1 MGQNYLLIEGVNL
14 DATIYDTNQL
24 SIIRGS
30 SFLYK
35 EAVETIQNTNTFK
48 AQLTPLSTGASVGL
62 FKINATANT
71 EKLKE
76 KIITFINEH
85 HDYRHLSLLVETC
98 QADNILQ
105 AKQTLQ
111 TQLRWRQLH
120 ALSQVPDKQVPDK
133 QDTKQNHLF
142 DSRPSGLEGVRIAT
156 RNLTKTIQGR
166 ERALSLSE
174 WQRWNDGISQKRYY
188 YHDIATESDLTF
200 AKKLEHYHFAANIEE
215 LCSCDFYT
223 QLNGKMAVIY
233 IDGNGFGKR
242 QFKYLK
248 AAIDQ
253 GEDGTEAQMAFDH
266 TIQRERIEFLTQT
279 LKDFVNHHHYDD
291 GMDDTT
297 IRLETLLWG
306 GDEMLFVL
314 PAWLGFEFLQ
324 RFYSSAETWKLSDG
338 APLTHAAGI
347 VFCKAKSPIRIIQKL
362 AKTLVER
369 VKDQCSREQSAWD
382 YMVLESMDYPTDT
395 DLDEYFKTRYEKLSA
410 LRPTGHFINNA
421 QWNEVKQ
428 RLNELL
434 SLTTA
439 HQLYRLSEVFLK
451 KGCTGTYNWQDL
463 SLLADDKKTTELS
476 AQELQEQRLLAVMPS
491 SKARKTFI
499 ELSQQVAQELF
510 NLNILHSAPQRAWF
524 WLHLL
529 ELWNYLLPKKSSLN
543 TQEMAI

>member
-35 EAVETIQNTNTFK
+35 EAVEKIYKKF
-48 AQLTPLSTGASVGL
+48 ADQLTALSTGASVGL
-62 FKINATANT
+62 FQIKDPAEIEALKKDVIN
-71 EKLKE
+71 
-76 KIITFINEH
+76 FINKH
-85 HDYRHLSLLVETC
+85 HNYRHLSLLVETC

-111 TQLRWRQLH
+111 TQLRWRQLR
-120 ALSQVPDKQVPDK
+120 ALSQVPDK

-142 DSRPSGLEGVRIAT
+142 DSRPSGLEGVRIAHT
-156 RNLTKTIQGR
+156 GNSPIIQD
-166 ERALSLSE
+166 AKHISLSE
-174 WQRWNDGISQKRYY
+174 KVRWNKGRSTKQNYYTSLTKQIDNSLSDTLRYSFATTIQDLCNCKVYSQL
-188 YHDIATESDLTF
+188 D
-200 AKKLEHYHFAANIEE
+200 
-215 LCSCDFYT
+215 
-223 QLNGKMAVIY
+223 GKMAVIY
-233 IDGNGFGKR
+233 IDGNGFGER

-248 AAIDQ
+248 AAIDK
-253 GEDGTEAQMAFDH
+253 GEDGTDAQITFDH
-266 TIQRERIEFLTQT
+266 KIQQERIEFLTNT
-279 LKDFVNHHHYDD
+279 LKDFVGHRYDD

-324 RFYSSAETWKLSDG
+324 RFYQSAETWKLSDG

-362 AKTLVER
+362 AKALAER
-369 VKDQCSREQSAWD
+369 VKEECSREQSAWD

-395 DLDEYFKTRYEKLSA
+395 DLDEYFTTRYQQLA
-410 LRPTGHFINNA
+410 TYRPTGHFINKPH
-421 QWNEVKQ
+421 WDKVSEH
-428 RLNELL
+428 LDDLL

-439 HQLYRLSEVFLK
+439 HQLHRLSEVLLK
-451 KGCTGTYNWQDL
+451 QGCAGTYAWQDL

>member
-14 DATIYDTNQL
+14 DASIYDTNQL

-35 EAVETIQNTNTFK
+35 EAVEKIYKKF
-48 AQLTPLSTGASVGL
+48 ADQLTALSTGASVGL
-62 FKINATANT
+62 FQIKDPAEIEALKKGVIN
-71 EKLKE
+71 
-76 KIITFINEH
+76 FINSINED
-85 HDYRHLSLLVETC
+85 HDYRHLSILVETC

-105 AKQTLQ
+105 AKQILQ

-120 ALSQVPDKQVPDK
+120 ALSQVPDK

-142 DSRPSGLEGVRIAT
+142 DSRPSGLEGVRIAHT
-156 RNLTKTIQGR
+156 GNSTTIQN
-166 ERALSLSE
+166 AKHISLSE
-174 WQRWNDGISQKRYY
+174 KVRWNKGRSEKQNYYTSLIKQIDNSLSDDLRYY
-188 YHDIATESDLTF
+188 SFATTIQDL
-200 AKKLEHYHFAANIEE
+200 
-215 LCSCDFYT
+215 CDCKVYS
-223 QLNGKMAVIY
+223 QLDGKMAVIY

-242 QFKYLK
+242 QTDYLK
-248 AAIDQ
+248 KALANN
-253 GEDGTEAQMAFDH
+253 EDGTKVQQEFDKA
-266 TIQRERIEFLTQT
+266 IQLERAKYLTKT
-279 LKDFVNHHHYDD
+279 LTDFIDKDYSNGLGYNEEESPI
-291 GMDDTT
+291 

-314 PAWLGFEFLQ
+314 PAWLGFKFLM
-324 RFYSSAETWKLSDG
+324 RFYESAETWQLSDG
-338 APLTHAAGI
+338 KPLTHAAGI

-395 DLDEYFKTRYEKLSA
+395 DLDEYFTTRYQQLA
-410 LRPTGHFINNA
+410 TYRPTGHFINKTH
-421 QWNEVKQ
+421 WDEVSEH
-428 RLNELL
+428 LDDLL

-439 HQLYRLSEVFLK
+439 HQLHRLSEVLLK
-451 KGCTGTYNWQDL
+451 QGCTGTYNWQDL